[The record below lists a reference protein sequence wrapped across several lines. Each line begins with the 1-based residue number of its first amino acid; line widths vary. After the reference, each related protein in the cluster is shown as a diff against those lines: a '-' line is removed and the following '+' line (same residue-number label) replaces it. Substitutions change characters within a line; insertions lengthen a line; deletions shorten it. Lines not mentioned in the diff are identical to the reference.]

1 MAKNQTLITVAPT
14 QGSAG
19 ALAPC
24 RFAVALLCHFL
35 HLSLH
40 DGQSSEYI
48 SQVVTKGI
56 VAGALGVP

>member
-1 MAKNQTLITVAPT
+1 MATNQTLITVAPT

-24 RFAVALLCHFL
+24 RFAVALLCNFF

-40 DGQSSEYI
+40 DRQSSKDI
-48 SQVVTKGI
+48 SQIVANGF
-56 VAGALGVP
+56 VAGALGVR